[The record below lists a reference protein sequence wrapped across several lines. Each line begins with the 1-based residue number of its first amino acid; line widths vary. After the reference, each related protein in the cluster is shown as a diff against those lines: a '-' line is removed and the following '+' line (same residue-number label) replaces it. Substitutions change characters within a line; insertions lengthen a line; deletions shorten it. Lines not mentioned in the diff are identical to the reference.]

1 VPRTAD
7 IVPGS
12 TFLFETCDR
21 LGEGIRSK
29 RAASLR
35 KERRL
40 RAASR
45 KVETNAMKITD
56 LRTHVLSAALSQPFA
71 YSRAW
76 YDTRTAM
83 LVEIETDDGLTGWG
97 ECYGP
102 AVMTAAVVRSVA
114 PWLIGE
120 DPLRTDFLWQM
131 IYTRLRDHGQKGVVI
146 EGLSGID
153 IALWDIKGKHF
164 GVPVYQLLGG
174 PLRNEV
180 RAYAT
185 GLYRRKSG
193 DPLRY
198 LTEEAAGY
206 VAQGFKAVKLKVGF
220 GVEEDAMVTRAVRD
234 AIGPD
239 IALMVDANHA
249 YDAVAA
255 IRLGRMIEEHDIGW
269 FEEPVPPED
278 ITGYQAVKAALSIPI
293 AGGECEF
300 TRFGFRHLLV
310 SRAVDIVQPDTCA
323 AGGVSECKKIADMAE
338 AFGVCYNPHV
348 WGTGIAIAAS
358 LQLLAV
364 LPTHTPNSLAPIE
377 PMLEFD
383 RTEHPIRQA
392 VLTQLLEHVSG
403 IVRVPDGPGLGI
415 EVDRAALA
423 RFAA

>member
-1 VPRTAD
+1 MIITA
-7 IVPGS
+7 V
-12 TFLFETCDR
+12 
-21 LGEGIRSK
+21 
-29 RAASLR
+29 
-35 KERRL
+35 
-40 RAASR
+40 
-45 KVETNAMKITD
+45 
-56 LRTHVLSAALSQPFA
+56 RTHILEAKLSQPFA

-76 YDTRTAM
+76 YDSRTAM
-83 LVEIETDDGLTGWG
+83 IVEIETDTGLIGWG

-102 AVMTAAVVRSVA
+102 ARMTAAVVQSVT

-120 DPLRTDFLWQM
+120 DPLRTDYLWQM
-131 IYTRLRDHGQKGVVI
+131 IYARLRDHGQKGVVI

-164 GVPVYQLLGG
+164 GVPAHRLLGG
-174 PLRNEV
+174 PLRTEV
-180 RAYAT
+180 QAYAT

-198 LTEEAAGY
+198 LAEEAAGY
-206 VAQGFKAVKLKVGF
+206 VAEGFKAVKLKVGF
-220 GVEEDAMVTRAVRD
+220 GVEEDAAVTRAVRE

-239 IALMVDANHA
+239 VALMVDANHA

-255 IRLGRMIEEHDIGW
+255 IRLGRLIEPYDIGW

-278 ITGYQAVKAALSIPI
+278 LAGYRAVKAALSIPV

-300 TRFGFRHLLV
+300 TRFGFRDVLT
-310 SRAVDIVQPDTCA
+310 SQAIDIIQPDTCA
-323 AGGVSECKKIADMAE
+323 AGGLSECKKIADMAE
-338 AFGVCYNPHV
+338 AFGVRYNPHV

-364 LPTHTPNSLAPIE
+364 LPSHTPVSLAPLQ

-383 RTEHPIRQA
+383 RTEHPIRQS
-392 VLTQLLEHVSG
+392 LLVQPIEHTGG

-415 EVDRAALA
+415 EVDRDALA
-423 RFAA
+423 RFKA

>member
-1 VPRTAD
+1 
-7 IVPGS
+7 
-12 TFLFETCDR
+12 
-21 LGEGIRSK
+21 
-29 RAASLR
+29 
-35 KERRL
+35 
-40 RAASR
+40 
-45 KVETNAMKITD
+45 MKIRTV
-56 LRTHVLSAALSQPFA
+56 RTHVLEASLSQPFA

-83 LVEIETDDGLTGWG
+83 VVEIETDDGLIGWG

-102 AVMTAAVVRSVA
+102 APMTAAVVNSVA

-131 IYTRLRDHGQKGVVI
+131 IYARLRDHGQKGVVI

-164 GVPVYQLLGG
+164 GVPVHQLLGG
-174 PLRNEV
+174 TLRNKV
-180 RAYAT
+180 QAYAT

-198 LTEEAAGY
+198 LAEEATGY
-206 VAQGFKAVKLKVGF
+206 VAEGFKAVKLKVGF
-220 GVEEDAMVTRAVRD
+220 GVEEDASVTRAVRS
-234 AIGPD
+234 AIGSD
-239 IALMVDANHA
+239 VALMVDANHA
-249 YDAVAA
+249 YDAAGA
-255 IRLGRMIEEHDIGW
+255 IRLGRKIEEHDIGW

-278 ITGYQAVKAALSIPI
+278 LTGYRAVKDALSIPI

-300 TRFGFRHLLV
+300 TRFGFRDLFV
-310 SRAVDIVQPDTCA
+310 SHALDIVQPDTCA
-323 AGGVSECKKIADMAE
+323 AGGLSECKKIADMAE
-338 AFGVCYNPHV
+338 AFGIRYNPHV

-364 LPTHTPNSLAPIE
+364 LPSHTPTSLTPIE

-392 VLTQLLEHVSG
+392 VLMQPIERAGG

-415 EVDRAALA
+415 EVNREALA
-423 RFAA
+423 RFAAQ